1 MWAGQHW
8 TYTRPRQLVSSGGL
22 GTMGFAV
29 PAALGAQMSRPNEL
43 VWCISGDGG
52 FQMNMQELATIV
64 DQQAPVKIAIINN
77 RYLGMIRQW
86 QELFYDNNLVA
97 ADLAREVTQPD
108 FVKLAEAFGIRALRV
123 TEKAQM
129 RAAID
134 EAMAYPGPI
143 LIDFQVILEENV
155 WPMVP
160 AGASLAETMEDPA
173 RVAARAA
180 RKGQAV
186 AGD

>member
-1 MWAGQHW
+1 
-8 TYTRPRQLVSSGGL
+8 
-22 GTMGFAV
+22 MGFAL
-29 PAALGAQMSRPNEL
+29 PASLGAQMSCPDQL

-52 FQMNMQELATIV
+52 FQMNMQELATVV

-108 FVKLAEAFGIRALRV
+108 FVKLADAFGIKGMRV
-123 TEKAQM
+123 SERSKL
-129 RAAID
+129 RAAIE

-143 LIDFQVILEENV
+143 LIDFDVILEENV

-173 RVAARAA
+173 RVAAREA
-180 RKGQAV
+180 RKRQAV
-186 AGD
+186 ASD